1 MKNKIIIKKDLY
13 ISIIIS
19 LIMPIVALFIG
30 DALYV
35 GIWYYLVLPT
45 IFIIISLLFR
55 IKKYFLSGIS
65 FALFLTYFIY
75 FIINIRSHD
84 GLLILGHL
92 FSIPGAIITFIIG
105 LIFAKKFYI
114 KPSMLFI
121 VGFLSF
127 STGFFI
133 GQITICNTLMYCG
146 FLSLI

>member
-84 GLLILGHL
+84 G
-92 FSIPGAIITFIIG
+92 
-105 LIFAKKFYI
+105 
-114 KPSMLFI
+114 
-121 VGFLSF
+121 
-127 STGFFI
+127 
-133 GQITICNTLMYCG
+133 
-146 FLSLI
+146 